1 MEMRN
6 IMTVLVVIYI
16 ILSQVFSVIF
26 FIDYVKET
34 ESILKIV
41 FLGPII
47 AELKGILWIFFI

>member
-16 ILSQVFSVIF
+16 ILSQVFGVIF

-34 ESILKIV
+34 ESIFKII

-47 AELKGILWIFFI
+47 AELKGIFWIFFI